1 MAQPVQLKSWRGIGV
16 IRGFMALQAAVFLAA
31 VSIHFG
37 LTLQGYQHRAA
48 GTAESVIAAVL
59 LVGLVLTWAPPPWA
73 RRASVVAQSF
83 GILGVIV
90 GLITIVA
97 GVGPRT
103 TLDLAMHGT
112 MLVVLIAGL
121 IVTLQSRVDG
131 IAR

>member
-1 MAQPVQLKSWRGIGV
+1 MAQPMQLKSQRGMWA
-16 IRGFMALQAAVFLAA
+16 IRGSMALQAAIFLVA

-37 LTLQGYQHRAA
+37 LTLQGYEHRPA

-59 LVGLVLTWAPPPWA
+59 LLGLVLTWAPPRWA

-83 GILGVIV
+83 GVLGVIV
-90 GLITIVA
+90 GLITIAA

-103 TLDLAMHGT
+103 ALDLAMHGT

-121 IVTLQSRVDG
+121 IITLQSRVDRTAG
-131 IAR
+131 